1 MANRS
6 CNMKRKTVQA
16 MLRVAMPRGQ
26 WLSARQI
33 LDRIQQKPPSLT
45 GTGINASWKTFPS
58 TTNSLSNKIRGMD
71 GLMMERNTPHQPY
84 RYQIAGNCEMCDVA
98 DSTTPEGLCEICF
111 DELMNIK
118 HHDYLAFMD
127 EVSA

>member
-1 MANRS
+1 MGNRA
-6 CNMKRKTVQA
+6 CNMNRKTVQA

-26 WLSARQI
+26 WMSARQI
-33 LDRIQQKPPSLT
+33 LDQIQQGPPPLT
-45 GTGINASWKTFPS
+45 GTGLNASWKTFP
-58 TTNSLSNKIRGMD
+58 TTTHSLSNKIKGMD

-84 RYQIAGNCEMCDVA
+84 RYRIAGNCASCDEA

-111 DELMNIK
+111 DDLMDIK